1 MPRLTSSP
9 GSRKHLIIFVIAL
22 VTALIVLLIR
32 AEPASATEFAVS
44 QITPEEYQSAVTQE
58 RLMILG
64 MLGLVVLTWF
74 YLKWRP
80 PPDQENERV
89 QSDQE

>member
-1 MPRLTSSP
+1 MWRFSNSP
-9 GSRKHLIIFVIAL
+9 VSRKHLIIVLIAL
-22 VTALIVLLIR
+22 VLALGFLLIR
-32 AEPASATEFAVS
+32 ADRAAA
-44 QITPEEYQSAVTQE
+44 QITAQDYQNAVTVE

-80 PPDQENERV
+80 PPDHEDERPAP
-89 QSDQE
+89 SDHE

>member
-1 MPRLTSSP
+1 MPRYTNSILTK
-9 GSRKHLIIFVIAL
+9 RNLAILLAAL
-22 VTALIVLLIR
+22 VLAIGFLLIR
-32 AEPASATEFAVS
+32 AERAAAE
-44 QITPEEYQSAVTQE
+44 ITDADFQNALTTE

-80 PPDQENERV
+80 PTDHGDDQSIETDHE
-89 QSDQE
+89 

>member
-1 MPRLTSSP
+1 VLDTILSRRNIAIVIVAIILALGILLLRPNDAAAQFSDDGAMDVLT
-9 GSRKHLIIFVIAL
+9 I
-22 VTALIVLLIR
+22 
-32 AEPASATEFAVS
+32 
-44 QITPEEYQSAVTQE
+44 E

-80 PPDQENERV
+80 PVEEDDDPQTDPEQERP
-89 QSDQE
+89 